1 MLSSQTFLIISAVI
15 PSFAIAMAGFW
26 LGRFDTQKELNLKSV
41 SNLVYYFLVP
51 SLIFSSIHKR
61 GFDPKE
67 FSLLCVSSLAM
78 IALMVPVA
86 LLLKRRAGATSN
98 GFILPIVFMNTGN
111 ISLPIA
117 LLMFGNEGLSKS
129 IIFHLANIFVLYSV
143 GVFLVSGRTDLK
155 QFFNI
160 PALYAMV
167 AGVAVATVALP
178 QSLRPAV
185 QLAGKLTEIL
195 GYGAIPLLIVNL
207 GYSMSDIRFATLQ
220 AGIAGGVVR
229 LLGGPLLGFGLVLL
243 WRWIGWTPTGPDLD
257 PLVWQGYRTSEAIII
272 LNASMPGPVMAYL
285 LNLKYDNC
293 PEQAAAMVAV
303 GTLGG
308 IITIPLVLQLITICV
323 MRTGS

>member
-1 MLSSQTFLIISAVI
+1 MLASQTFLIISAVI
-15 PSFAIAMAGFW
+15 PSFAIALAGFW
-26 LGRFDTQKELNLKSV
+26 LGRFDTRKELNLKSV
-41 SNLVYYFLVP
+41 SNLVYYFLIP

-61 GFDPKE
+61 VFDPKE
-67 FSLLCVSSLAM
+67 FSLLCVSALSL
-78 IALMVPVA
+78 IVLMVPLA
-86 LLLKRRAGATSN
+86 LLLKRRAGVAAN
-98 GFILPIVFMNTGN
+98 GFILPIIFMNTGN

-129 IIFHLANIFVLYSV
+129 IIFHMANIFVLYSA
-143 GVFLVSGRTDLK
+143 GVFLVSGQTDLK
-155 QFFNI
+155 QFLKI

-167 AGVAVATVALP
+167 AGVAAATLALP
-178 QSLRPAV
+178 EPLQPLLLFV
-185 QLAGKLTEIL
+185 GKLTGIL

-207 GYSMSDIRFATLQ
+207 GYSMSDIRLATLK

-229 LLGGPLLGFGLVLL
+229 LLVAPLLGFGLVLL
-243 WRWIGWTPTGPDLD
+243 WRWIGWTPMGADLD
-257 PLVWQGYRTSEAIII
+257 PLVWQGLRTSEAVII

-308 IITIPLVLQLITICV
+308 IITIPLVLQLITTVI
-323 MRTGS
+323 MQAGQ